1 LASFVIWHRMLGYK
15 EISCPED
22 ECSRDAHA
30 SLDVCNTRR
39 DKVRNENIRTKI
51 GVASIEE
58 KMRENRLRWFGHVR
72 RRPTMHQSDSRAYQF
87 RAN

>member
-1 LASFVIWHRMLGYK
+1 MLGYK

-30 SLDVCNTRR
+30 SLDVWQHEEN
-39 DKVRNENIRTKI
+39 KMRNEDIRTKI

-58 KMRENRLRWFGHVR
+58 KMGENHLRWFGLCDVDLQMR
-72 RRPTMHQSDSRAYQF
+72 QSDE
-87 RAN
+87 